1 MYFQTEQDILDGFLF
16 NGKVSKKKLDYLETE
31 FDQGL
36 QAVPKAVSLMTADSL
51 YCQELDLQAGS
62 YWIQVIAEL
71 LDHLRPTNDIWTRL
85 NFLNKALE
93 THGHIEAAEE

>member
-1 MYFQTEQDILDGFLF
+1 MFNKEQAILDGFLF

-36 QAVPKAVSLMTADSL
+36 QAVPEAVSLMTAGYE
-51 YCQELDLQAGS
+51 YCSELDLPAGS

-71 LDHLRPTNDIWTRL
+71 LDHLRPTNSYWTRL
-85 NFLNKALE
+85 NKLNNELSYYGHLE
-93 THGHIEAAEE
+93 VEEE

>member
-1 MYFQTEQDILDGFLF
+1 MFDKEQAILDGFIF

-36 QAVPKAVSLMTADSL
+36 QAVPEAVSLMTAGSE
-51 YCQELDLQAGS
+51 YCSELDLQAGS

-71 LDHLRPTNDIWTRL
+71 LDHLRPANSYLTRL
-85 NFLNKALE
+85 NKLNTELSYYGHLE
-93 THGHIEAAEE
+93 VKKE

>member
-16 NGKVSKKKLDYLETE
+16 NGKVSKKKLDHLEKE

-36 QAVPKAVSLMTADSL
+36 QAVPEAVSLMTAGSE
-51 YCQELDLQAGS
+51 YCSELDLQAGS

-71 LDHLRPTNDIWTRL
+71 LDHLRPTNSYWTRL
-85 NFLNKALE
+85 NKLNHELSYYGHLE
-93 THGHIEAAEE
+93 VEEE